1 MRGWVLFIPTLFL
14 GGCVTPIG
22 FDEPSETKRQDAIVR
37 AAAREDRSAETMRGL
52 IKQLDSPDP
61 ATRFLAIKTLERLTG
76 EKFGYDYSEPAWKRE
91 PAVEAWVDWYH
102 LEYDTVSGTEP
113 DHG

>member
-1 MRGWVLFIPTLFL
+1 MLLL
-14 GGCVTPIG
+14 QGCVTPIG
-22 FDEPSETKRQDAIVR
+22 FDEPSEVKRQDAIVR

-52 IKQLDSPDP
+52 IRQLDSPDS

-76 EKFGYDYSEPAWKRE
+76 RNFGYDYAEPAWKRE
-91 PAVEAWVDWYH
+91 PAVRAWVDWYEQ
-102 LEYDTVSGTEP
+102 EYGSDTDTEA